1 MNSDSNKSALE
12 CVAALRF
19 PESATSGT
27 HDAALPARI
36 AEGKAAAVLAVDE
49 MQAAVY
55 WQAKMI
61 LAIQLGYLEAFRK
74 LKAGEFY
81 AAWCEL
87 ERCEIQLDLLIKN
100 FPPLESDEHRLQLI
114 GRMILRWQELFPY
127 RVFFSPE
134 ILKKKIVCSICK
146 GRITPRGNCGHVKG
160 WIYQGDSCHHI
171 IEDAEILSI
180 SIVENPVQR
189 YSVVFFSGPDGTQVD
204 HYNYGNVKFV
214 ADRATSA
221 FHEWFAEM
229 GKRTIAASLAA
240 NLALEAPCP
249 CLSSKAFGACCK
261 NSPTITV
268 PHLQI
273 SFIGDEPDSTLPKDE
288 LMLNG

>member
-1 MNSDSNKSALE
+1 MTSDPHKRALE
-12 CVAALRF
+12 SVAALRF
-19 PESATSGT
+19 PELATSAT

-36 AEGKAAAVLAVDE
+36 AEGKAAAVLAGDE
-49 MQAAVY
+49 MQAALY
-55 WQAKMI
+55 WQAEMI
-61 LAIQLGYLEAFRK
+61 LAIQIGYVEAFRQ

-81 AAWCEL
+81 AAWCQL
-87 ERCEIQLDLLIKN
+87 ERCEIQLELLIKN
-100 FPPLESDEHRLQLI
+100 FAPLEGDEHRLGLI
-114 GRMILRWQELFPY
+114 GRMIRRWQELFPY

-160 WIYQGDSCHHI
+160 QIYQGESCHHI
-171 IEDAEILSI
+171 IEEAEILSI

-189 YSVVFFSGPDGTQVD
+189 YSVALFLGPDGTQVD

-221 FHEWFAEM
+221 FHEWFSEV
-229 GKRTIAASLAA
+229 GTRTIATKLAENLAA
-240 NLALEAPCP
+240 EGPCP
-249 CLSSKAFGACCK
+249 CLSGKAFGACCK
-261 NSPTITV
+261 DAPTITV

-288 LMLNG
+288 LILNG